1 MYTLTRSLT
10 VRALLVEQ
18 LPALIVSLLIATL
31 FYHFGN
37 FLPEV
42 VAFLATWY
50 VVDWAFQQI
59 LLLTGVKKPAAG

>member
-18 LPALIVSLLIATL
+18 VPALLVSLLIATL

-42 VAFLATWY
+42 GAFLATWW
-50 VVDWAFQQI
+50 VVDWAYQQV
-59 LLLTGVKKPAAG
+59 LRAVGAKKPVAG

>member
-18 LPALIVSLLIATL
+18 VPALLISLVIATL

-42 VAFLATWY
+42 VAFLATWW
-50 VVDWAFQQI
+50 VVDWAYQQ
-59 LLLTGVKKPAAG
+59 LLLALGAKKPAAG

>member
-18 LPALIVSLLIATL
+18 VPALIVSLLIATL

-50 VVDWAFQQI
+50 VVDWAYQQ
-59 LLLTGVKKPAAG
+59 LLLALGAKKPAAG